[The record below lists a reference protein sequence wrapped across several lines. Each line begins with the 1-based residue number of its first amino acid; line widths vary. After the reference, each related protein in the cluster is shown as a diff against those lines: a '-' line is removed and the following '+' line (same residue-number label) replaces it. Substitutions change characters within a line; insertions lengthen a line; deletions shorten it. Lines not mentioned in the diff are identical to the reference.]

1 MKKTKKGRKNKV
13 KKTLALIFSIILV
26 IGLSACSSKSSGGSA
41 TLQEETY
48 TIEIE
53 IEKYGTITAVLDAKT
68 APITVSAF
76 VSRVKDGFYNGLTFH
91 RVYDTFMIQGGDPNG
106 NGLNDENL
114 PTITGEFAY
123 NGVENNISHKRGTLS
138 MARSQSYNSAS
149 SQFFIV
155 QEDSPHLDGQ
165 YASFGKVT
173 SGMELVDKVCKDT
186 PVIDDN
192 GSVAPNNQP
201 VIKEIRIVKDNS
213 GN

>member
-1 MKKTKKGRKNKV
+1 MIN
-13 KKTLALIFSIILV
+13 LF
-26 IGLSACSSKSSGGSA
+26 ACSSDRGSSGKA

-76 VSRVKDGFYNGLTFH
+76 VERIKEGFYNGLTFH

-114 PTITGEFAY
+114 PTIKGEFTF
-123 NGVENNISHKRGTLS
+123 NGVENNISHVRGTLS

-149 SQFFIV
+149 TQFFIV
-155 QEDSPHLDGQ
+155 QEDSLHLDNQ
-165 YASFGKVT
+165 YAAFGKVT
-173 SGMELVDKVCKDT
+173 DGMEIVDKICEDT
-186 PVIDDN
+186 PVTDGN
-192 GSVAPNNQP
+192 GSVAPKNQP
-201 VIKEIRIVKDNS
+201 IIKEIRIIKDNS
-213 GN
+213 AN